1 MHTTATGIKGFEQ
14 LHSQVHRD
22 DRGHF
27 IEAFHR
33 EQLASLT
40 GEDFATAQFNT
51 SLSKA
56 GVLRGF
62 HYKLTPPGQAKYV
75 TVLSGRI
82 YDVAL
87 DLRVESP
94 SYRQWRGV
102 ELVAGSGESVLLAAG
117 LAHAFLAL
125 EPDTIMGYLNDTP
138 YQPELEFA
146 INPLSVD
153 VPWLEMAAR
162 FGIAELLISERDRAA
177 PAASEVWAG
186 SAANPLTSGQ
196 SDTR

>member
-1 MHTTATGIKGFEQ
+1 MHTTPTGIDGFEL
-14 LHSQVHRD
+14 LHSQVHQD
-22 DRGHF
+22 ERGHF

-33 EQLASLT
+33 EQLATLT
-40 GEDFATAQFNT
+40 GFDFQTAQFNS

-62 HYKLTPPGQAKYV
+62 HYKLTPPGQAKFV
-75 TVLSGRI
+75 TVVSGAI

-87 DLRVESP
+87 DLRVDSP
-94 SYRQWRGV
+94 TYRQWRGV
-102 ELVAGSGESVLLAAG
+102 ELAAGSGQSVLLVAG

-125 EPDTIMGYLNDTP
+125 APNTVIGYLNDTP
-138 YQPELEFA
+138 FQPELEFA

-153 VPWLEMAAR
+153 VPWRE
-162 FGIAELLISERDRAA
+162 IADRHEVGELLISERDRAA

-186 SAANPLTSGQ
+186 SDANPLTSGQ
-196 SDTR
+196 SDTH